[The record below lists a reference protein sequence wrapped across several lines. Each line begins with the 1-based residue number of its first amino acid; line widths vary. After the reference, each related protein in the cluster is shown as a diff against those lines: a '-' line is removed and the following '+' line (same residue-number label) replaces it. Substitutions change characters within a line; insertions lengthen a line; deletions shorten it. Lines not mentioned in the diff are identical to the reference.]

1 MRFDIEGNQNPVEFE
16 ATSQVEDILD
26 ISRGGV
32 SLKQDGSLQVG
43 DIVPVELKYGDLE
56 IKANVEI
63 VATSDITA
71 GGKFI
76 DLDLATANKLLYLSI
91 MLEEANTPI
100 VQSQMNNNIQ

>member
-1 MRFDIEGNQNPVEFE
+1 MRFDIEGNQNDVEFE
-16 ATSQVEDILD
+16 ATENIQDIID

-32 SLKQDGSLQVG
+32 SLKQDGSLKVG

-71 GGKFI
+71 GGKFV

-100 VQSQMNNNIQ
+100 VQSNFNNNIQ

>member
-1 MRFDIEGNQNPVEFE
+1 MRFDIAGNQNDVEFE
-16 ATSQVEDILD
+16 ATENVQDIID

-32 SLKQDGSLQVG
+32 SLKQDGSIQVG
-43 DIVPVELKYGDLE
+43 DIVPVELKYGDLD

-63 VATSDITA
+63 VSTSDVTA

-76 DLDLATANKLLYLSI
+76 DLDSATANKLLYLSI

-100 VQSQMNNNIQ
+100 VQSQIDKNIQ